1 MKKLELLP
9 LTENIMYRCTD
20 ERTTDFTLALMDFIA
35 WDDLNSKAE
44 AGADCTS
51 PSPVSSNREGGPVK
65 VPRMIEAGFRD
76 STDDTENTRS
86 ITEERVSEL
95 ADVDN
100 RYYIWPDFILD
111 LLTRPSEWAS
121 WRKRVERAMFNKD
134 TQINVKRRRLNGDI
148 YLDTVDMNNSE
159 NNVDND
165 LKTNENGDRN
175 SGAVIKVI
183 PITRRKAYFE
193 ALCVDR
199 VK

>member
-1 MKKLELLP
+1 
-9 LTENIMYRCTD
+9 MYRCTD

-35 WDDLNSKAE
+35 WDDQNSKAE
-44 AGADCTS
+44 ADCTLL
-51 PSPVSSNREGGPVK
+51 SPVSSNGGGGPVNA
-65 VPRMIEAGFRD
+65 PGMREDGFRD
-76 STDDTENTRS
+76 STDDTENIRS
-86 ITEERVSEL
+86 VTKDRVSGL

-111 LLTRPSEWAS
+111 LLNHPSEWAS

-134 TQINVKRRRLNGDI
+134 TQINVKKRRLNNDVH
-148 YLDTVDMNNSE
+148 LDTVDMNNNE

-165 LKTNENGDRN
+165 LKTNENGDRK
-175 SGAVIKVI
+175 SVAVIKVI

-193 ALCVDR
+193 ALCADR